1 MIERCEN
8 HVLRAGDLQSP
19 RFARGSHGRRL
30 QIAGTRFGAF
40 FARVLLTATT
50 ALHAA
55 DWPMWRYDAMRSA
68 ASPEE
73 LPPQLH
79 LQWTR
84 QYSPRVQ
91 VWDDPLNQDLMAYDR
106 IFEPV
111 VLGERVFIG
120 FNDADKV
127 TALDLRS
134 GKELWEF
141 FTDGQIGRA
150 HV

>member
-1 MIERCEN
+1 
-8 HVLRAGDLQSP
+8 
-19 RFARGSHGRRL
+19 
-30 QIAGTRFGAF
+30 
-40 FARVLLTATT
+40 
-50 ALHAA
+50 
-55 DWPMWRYDAMRSA
+55 MWRYDAMRSA

-73 LPPQLH
+73 LPSQLH

-84 QYSPRVQ
+84 HYSPRVQ
-91 VWDDPLNQDLMAYDR
+91 VWDDPLNLDLMAYDR
-106 IFEPV
+106 VFEPV

-141 FTDGQIGRA
+141 FKIGRA